1 MKIIV
6 QQCSRKQNVEKNVEK
21 EEKTREAR
29 TKRYKESLVALSR
42 CLDPGRTSEMPA
54 EKKKDKQ
61 RKVSSHLV
69 ASLSFTNMIFR
80 NRRLKR
86 LASIKFRIYVVS
98 NGKSVLEQIAGQIVF
113 VNCELR
119 RSYCTTECNDLPN
132 LRKQV
137 SQVPL
142 IAVGE
147 TTRARVPSTIIRYFL
162 NIGITKW
169 CSLVFLFEMPDLS
182 SCRHS

>member
-1 MKIIV
+1 MYKEYDGFMKIIV

-42 CLDPGRTSEMPA
+42 CLDPSRTSEMPA

-80 NRRLKR
+80 NRRLKL
-86 LASIKFRIYVVS
+86 LASINSEFTLYRT
-98 NGKSVLEQIAGQIVF
+98 GKVCWNRL
-113 VNCELR
+113 L
-119 RSYCTTECNDLPN
+119 D
-132 LRKQV
+132 K
-137 SQVPL
+137 
-142 IAVGE
+142 
-147 TTRARVPSTIIRYFL
+147 
-162 NIGITKW
+162 
-169 CSLVFLFEMPDLS
+169 
-182 SCRHS
+182 